1 MLPID
6 VFRPSAIRRFGRE
19 MRERGPRSA
28 IEKTASYIARRLNG
42 RGLSGIYSKGKSG
55 ARPASEYLAPVWL
68 DLAENQSFHIDQAPA
83 LINKRRKIALIGD
96 LNLQQC
102 RKYRVEQLG
111 ELWRLADIDYFYAH
125 YEDVPRCVEIMQSA
139 THVMF
144 YRLGTSPI
152 ASMLA
157 YEARRLRLPILYDLD
172 DPLFS
177 VSAYGS
183 YGNMKA
189 LPAWQKAH
197 FLQEAPKYLD
207 VLNASDLV
215 SVSTPGMQAH
225 TQKYTQRPVHVR
237 RNFADRTTLNAG
249 KLALQTQQSKHK
261 GADGF
266 RVAFAS
272 GSQGHEVDFAEIS
285 EDISQFLDGS
295 PDRKL
300 VILGHFDK
308 KLLPPELQGQVE
320 QHPFTDYETY
330 LQTLAS
336 VDCAVMPLTDD
347 IFNRCKSAVRV
358 IDAASVGVPALVGTV
373 SDMADMIDDG
383 RSGFVVPAKASWLT
397 PLETLA
403 RDHKLSDAMG
413 AAARQTLEDTWSARL
428 GAPIM
433 DTALIEWAT
442 S

>member
-1 MLPID
+1 MLLID
-6 VFRPSAIRRFGRE
+6 IFRLSAIRRFVRE
-19 MRERGPRSA
+19 IRERGTRSA
-28 IEKTASYIARRLNG
+28 IVKTASYINRRLNG
-42 RGLSGIYSKGKSG
+42 RGLSGVFSKGKGG
-55 ARPASEYLAPVWL
+55 ARPSSEYLTPVWL
-68 DLAENQSFHIDQAPA
+68 DLAETQSFHIDTAPA
-83 LINKRRKIALIGD
+83 LLNKRRKIAMIGD
-96 LNLQQC
+96 LNLAQC
-102 RKYRVEQLG
+102 RKYRVEQLN
-111 ELWRLADIDYFYAH
+111 ELWHLADIDYSYAH

-197 FLQEAPKYLD
+197 FIQEAPKYLD

-237 RNFADRTTLNAG
+237 RNFADRMTLEAG
-249 KLALQTQQSKHK
+249 KLALQSQQSRHQE
-261 GADGF
+261 AAGF
-266 RVAFAS
+266 RLAFAS
-272 GSQGHEVDFAEIS
+272 GSQGHEIDFAEIS
-285 EDISQFLDGS
+285 DDIIQFMDGAH
-295 PDRKL
+295 DRKL
-300 VILGHFDK
+300 VILGHFDEN
-308 KLLPPELQGQVE
+308 LLPAELRGQVE
-320 QHPFTDYETY
+320 KHAFTDYEAY

-336 VDCAVMPLTDD
+336 VDCAIMPLTDD
-347 IFNRCKSAVRV
+347 IFNQCKSAVRV

-373 SDMADMIDDG
+373 SDMANMVDDG
-383 RSGFVVPAKASWLT
+383 RTGFVVPTKTSWL
-397 PLETLA
+397 PSLETLA
-403 RDHKLSDAMG
+403 QDRKLSNAMG
-413 AAARQTLEDTWSARL
+413 AAARQSLEDTWSARL
-428 GAPIM
+428 GAPIL
-433 DTALIEWAT
+433 DRALIDWAIA
-442 S
+442 